1 VARVAEG
8 KTKMDIDGDGEF
20 DVFDYILL
28 DELERDDEP
37 GEENTGCLVILVL
50 AVLMLDFI

>member
-1 VARVAEG
+1 
-8 KTKMDIDGDGEF
+8 MDIDGDGEF

-28 DELERDDEP
+28 EELERDDEP